1 MIIKSNSIILAS
13 DLSPAFQKPQD
24 FLPYK
29 KGLFP
34 IAFVN
39 NLAFEIQSN
48 RSQAKQVGSA
58 DFAVNNLSFSPTV
71 AVSFD
76 FISSKTFQNE
86 NLLGIFF
93 KPFGDYAS
101 CFGGSN
107 NHSVNLFFII
117 SDLFGPDLIQ
127 SIRDRGNLNGLQVL
141 SFGNCVLQN
150 YSLSMEVNS
159 LPSISMQMEAVNME
173 ASTIGSN
180 LLNLPAINLGV
191 GNKDDIA
198 QLEINNTSFIANL
211 NQLNT
216 SVTGLPILPIYD
228 STVFKIGAEN
238 LQSPSVVLAPWGE
251 AAISSIKFSASVDRQ
266 NAYGFGSDF
275 VYDRKIKFPILGDLS
290 ISAVS
295 LDIHTGEA
303 TITGV
308 MKNEESYDL
317 TLQFIDPQ
325 ELLYSGQ
332 TIQTL
337 SGLADQNYSG
347 FLTNNKTLR
356 INNAKLNSQSYSI
369 NYEGIFS
376 TELNFSFACN
386 EKDGLSMQWG
396 QRSEKEGGQL
406 FTSDL
411 LHLQSSDGKDIE
423 LNNYLYLKD
432 TVSPIEPDL
441 DASVALS
448 SDGYLLLTR
457 DNTTN

>member
-13 DLSPAFQKPQD
+13 DLSPAFQQPQD

-34 IAFVN
+34 LGFVN
-39 NLAFEIQSN
+39 NLAFEIQNN
-48 RSQAKQVGSA
+48 RTQSKQISSA
-58 DFAVNNLSFSPTV
+58 DFAVNNLPFSPTV
-71 AVSFD
+71 SLSFD
-76 FISSKTFQNE
+76 FTSSKAFQNE

-117 SDLFGPDLIQ
+117 SDLFGLDLIQ
-127 SIRDRGNLNGLQVL
+127 SIRDRGNLNGLEVL
-141 SFGNCVLQN
+141 SFGNCALTN
-150 YSLSMEVNS
+150 YGLSMEVNS
-159 LPSISMQMEAVNME
+159 LPAVSMQMEAVNME
-173 ASTIGSN
+173 AFTVSSD
-180 LLNLPAINLGV
+180 LMNLPAVNLSV
-191 GNKDDIA
+191 GNKDNIT
-198 QLEINNTSFIANL
+198 QLKVDNTSFIANL

-238 LQSPSVVLAPWGE
+238 LQTPSVVLAPWGE
-251 AAISSIKFSASVDRQ
+251 AAISSINFSIAVERQ
-266 NAYGFGSDF
+266 NSYGFGSDF

-295 LDIHTGEA
+295 LNIHTGEA

-317 TLQFIDPQ
+317 SLQFIDPQ
-325 ELLYSGQ
+325 ELQYSGQ
-332 TIQTL
+332 SIATL

-376 TELNFSFACN
+376 TELSFSFACN
-386 EKDGLSMQWG
+386 EQNGLSMQWG

-411 LHLQSSDGKDIE
+411 LRLRSSDGEDIG
-423 LNNYLYLKD
+423 LNNYLYFKD
-432 TVSPIEPDL
+432 EVSPVEPDL

-448 SDGYLLLTR
+448 ADGYLLLTR